1 MNSTPCHDW
10 IPIDQVTPENCPD
23 GSRVTVVYSSPFG
36 DDFFYTQMIHWVD
49 GDAIFLDPDV
59 RQRVDAPDAVLPCTK

>member
-23 GSRVTVVYSSPFG
+23 GSTVQIRWDDQTASEPAFYSA
-36 DDFFYTQMIHWVD
+36 IIRWVNGEAVLKTKND
-49 GDAIFLDPDV
+49 WTYN
-59 RQRVDAPDAVLPCTK
+59 APDAVLPCTK